1 MINDCASNS
10 PIDHAVELI
19 GYTPT
24 HWIIKNSW
32 GQWWGDHGFGYVS
45 RAKDCGIK
53 SYIIILS

>member
-19 GYTPT
+19 GYTHT

-32 GQWWGDHGFGYVS
+32 GNGGVIMGLPMSAEPRIV
-45 RAKDCGIK
+45 G
-53 SYIIILS
+53 